1 MGFFIPYNLS
11 VRLNGSARRI
21 ILEEPAMFVK
31 VWTDKMFLWVW
42 WLTWPALRPILWGS
56 TKPGRFPVL
65 IVRFSTSLNHI
76 NNVKNRLDNVFRSAL
91 IYMPTL
97 KELTKRFDDA
107 VVSYSSYSIL
117 PEWAQEQISIHRR
130 QLMERINRDYTI
142 QLYVLPSG
150 EKIISRFAWD
160 SFDEE
165 TRQKVREGGELPI
178 KTFWMKVDEKCD
190 KNGVITR
197 ISTPTDKVFFDS
209 ATMK

>member
-1 MGFFIPYNLS
+1 
-11 VRLNGSARRI
+11 
-21 ILEEPAMFVK
+21 
-31 VWTDKMFLWVW
+31 
-42 WLTWPALRPILWGS
+42 
-56 TKPGRFPVL
+56 
-65 IVRFSTSLNHI
+65 VRFSTSLNHI

-91 IYMPTL
+91 FYMPTL
-97 KELTKRFDDA
+97 KELTKSLDEAVFDC
-107 VVSYSSYSIL
+107 SSYSIL

-150 EKIISRFAWD
+150 EKIITRFAWD

-165 TRQKVREGGELPI
+165 TRQMVREGGELPI

-190 KNGVITR
+190 RNGVITR

-209 ATMK
+209 AAMK